1 MENFTPIATLKKKKK
16 INKLLIIGN
25 LLLVII
31 MAIGGYFY
39 YNNVL
44 LTKEQKAE
52 VPSGIPEPWPTNNK
66 CPDGSEPSA
75 RNQTEGCPGGGY
87 LIENICGTGENKK
100 WYTVSTANCGP
111 ATYTGAFGCP
121 AGTNISCGPYTD
133 AGAMLDVGGPGSGT
147 IGGTSGI
154 GTCNTYAP
162 ILWAGP
168 GGNCQI
174 NCLCCP
180 TGTRYSCTTSSN
192 TYEYATVSNRQY
204 ICKDNNHADKY
215 ISSRPNPAY
224 NPSLPPE
231 DQTGVCF
238 EDGLNNQGQPKW
250 KCLKTL
256 TTCAP
261 SVCSC
266 GTEIAVSP
274 TPIPTAT
281 DVPVLTNTPI
291 PTNTPT
297 STPTNTPTATPIISN
312 TPTVTP
318 LISNTPTVTPLI
330 SNTPTVT
337 PLVSNTPGPSATP
350 IPVLCGTKSCDNA
363 TNPCRSGYNCVQAN
377 DGSNYCTSPDF
388 TDACKANPSYNA
400 CCIAPGQPTATPTEI
415 ILAKVSTSPTTV
427 VKLLQTGMIQSFM
440 YFIPAIIML
449 VGLIL

>member
-25 LLLVII
+25 LLLVVI

-44 LTKEQKAE
+44 LTKEQKAG
-52 VPSGIPEPWPTNNK
+52 VYEPGLDIYTT
-66 CPDGSEPSA
+66 CPDGYDLQPDE
-75 RNQTEGCPGGGY
+75 TEGCPGGGY
-87 LIENICGTGENKK
+87 LVEKVCKNSTTNHRRWYLASGGNHCGE
-100 WYTVSTANCGP
+100 

-121 AGTNISCGPYTD
+121 AGTNINCGPYND
-133 AGAMLDVGGPGSGT
+133 PGAVLDVGGPN
-147 IGGTSGI
+147 TSGI
-154 GTCNTYAP
+154 GTCNAYAP
-162 ILWAGP
+162 VLWAGP

-180 TGTRYSCTTSSN
+180 TGTRYSCVTSSN

-261 SVCSC
+261 NVCSC
-266 GTEIAVSP
+266 GTVTVASP
-274 TPIPTAT
+274 TPTPTTPPSVTDTPIPTAT
-281 DVPVLTNTPI
+281 DVPVLTNTPTSTPTNTPTPTATPI
-291 PTNTPT
+291 ITNTPTMTPTGTIIPSNTPTATPTPTNTPT
-297 STPTNTPTATPIISN
+297 STPVLT
-312 TPTVTP
+312 
-318 LISNTPTVTPLI
+318 
-330 SNTPTVT
+330 
-337 PLVSNTPGPSATP
+337 NTPGPS
-350 IPVLCGTKSCDNA
+350 
-363 TNPCRSGYNCVQAN
+363 
-377 DGSNYCTSPDF
+377 
-388 TDACKANPSYNA
+388 
-400 CCIAPGQPTATPTEI
+400 ATPTEI